1 MSRKHKRPFTT
12 NSIRVPRRGEIWHIV
27 DRDETHN
34 GREQNKTFKNSV
46 QGGTRF
52 CIVVSNNTINSKS
65 SEVEVVYTTTKKK
78 NKLPTHF
85 ITRSTPETSVVLC
98 EQVTTVAKK
107 DLTDCYG
114 ILTMNEKIQLDKC
127 LAISV
132 GLHKEFILSRNT
144 MEPKHGEIYNTADG
158 KFCVIVS
165 NDIGNIHSPVVEV
178 VYMTEKKV
186 NCEQIK
192 TISKEEL
199 TEYHRTLTDDEKIQL
214 DKCLKHSLGL

>member
-27 DRDETHN
+27 DRDKTHN

-114 ILTMNEKIQLDKC
+114 ILTMNEKIQLDRC
-127 LAISV
+127 LTISV
-132 GLHKEFILSRNT
+132 GLHKRFILDRHT
-144 MEPKHGEIYNTADG
+144 MEPKHGEVYGTTDN
-158 KFCVIVS
+158 KSCVIVS

-178 VYMTEKKV
+178 VYITEGEINDKQIMT
-186 NCEQIK
+186 IP
-192 TISKEEL
+192 KEEL
-199 TEYHRTLTDDEKIQL
+199 TEYHRTLTEDEKIQL
-214 DKCLKHSLGL
+214 DKCLKYSLGL